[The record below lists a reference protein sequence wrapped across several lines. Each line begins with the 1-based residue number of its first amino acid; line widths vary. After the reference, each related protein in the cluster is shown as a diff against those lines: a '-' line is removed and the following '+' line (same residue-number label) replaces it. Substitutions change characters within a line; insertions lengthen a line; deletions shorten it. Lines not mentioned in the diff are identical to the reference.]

1 MYIRC
6 IGIYISRKMNCVWKL
21 EMSQIMIVVRVS
33 FDSRTQDEAREQ
45 KGEKKGEGQKENWEK
60 ERR

>member
-1 MYIRC
+1 MT
-6 IGIYISRKMNCVWKL
+6 
-21 EMSQIMIVVRVS
+21 QIMIVVRVS

>member
-1 MYIRC
+1 M
-6 IGIYISRKMNCVWKL
+6 
-21 EMSQIMIVVRVS
+21 EMTRILTVVRVS

-45 KGEKKGEGQKENWEK
+45 KGEKKDEGQKENWEK